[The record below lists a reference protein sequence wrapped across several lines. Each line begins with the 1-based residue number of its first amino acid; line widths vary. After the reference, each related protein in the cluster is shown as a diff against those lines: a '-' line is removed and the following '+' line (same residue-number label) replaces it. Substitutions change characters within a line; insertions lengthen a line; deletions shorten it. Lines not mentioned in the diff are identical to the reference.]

1 MHSSLYLTCEKIVF
15 QTETCIFLAR
25 GSFQEEQ
32 AETSAENVAFWAQ
45 EFQSVIE
52 NTQSDTTTLLLDI
65 ENIVSDVG
73 GEHREIQQL
82 LDQEKAE
89 LNGLFTSLTEMAD
102 QVVDN
107 AREQKAQMGPI
118 EREELDGILKTTTA
132 AAKAKNDIKAKAL
145 AAQNTAEKLLQEEKD
160 DVVNDL
166 EGQIRDFR
174 GDANEVDKTNQE
186 KADQLVATAKEI
198 TTDFR
203 DEILATRKAN
213 AEVSIQRFFVGKS
226 GVFVVWGWGGRGACR
241 YSYR

>member
-1 MHSSLYLTCEKIVF
+1 MHRNSLRADYALPWPIPELTLISMTDMNRQMTAVQELA
-15 QTETCIFLAR
+15 TEVRSLLEDYSGA
-25 GSFQEEQ
+25 FQEEQ

-102 QVVDN
+102 QVVDD

-145 AAQNTAEKLLQEEKD
+145 AAQNTAEK
-160 DVVNDL
+160 
-166 EGQIRDFR
+166 
-174 GDANEVDKTNQE
+174 
-186 KADQLVATAKEI
+186 
-198 TTDFR
+198 
-203 DEILATRKAN
+203 
-213 AEVSIQRFFVGKS
+213 
-226 GVFVVWGWGGRGACR
+226 
-241 YSYR
+241 